1 MRDMYKVYYA
11 KEFKRSWK
19 RLAHSG
25 KFKEEEF
32 RAILLT
38 LCSVDALPL
47 TCRDHALKSDMA
59 GRHECHIRGDLLCVY
74 RKDKDNLVLLALDIG
89 THHELFGK

>member
-1 MRDMYKVYYA
+1 MRCSETSMRDMYKVYYA

-47 TCRDHALKSDMA
+47 TCRDHAPVATSVIYAEIYCVSIEK
-59 GRHECHIRGDLLCVY
+59 IRTILCFLL
-74 RKDKDNLVLLALDIG
+74 L
-89 THHELFGK
+89 T